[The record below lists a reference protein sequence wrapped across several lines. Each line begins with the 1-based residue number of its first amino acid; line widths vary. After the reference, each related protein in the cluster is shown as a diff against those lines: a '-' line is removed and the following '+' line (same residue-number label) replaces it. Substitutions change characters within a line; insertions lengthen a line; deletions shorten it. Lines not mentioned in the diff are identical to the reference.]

1 MPVPLAEGDTLEKA
15 LDALARVFHVDGV
28 ATPFGRLPGDFGSL
42 TYRQPFYE
50 RLEAVRT
57 AIGHQ
62 VLSIVPLMGKS
73 AEELQSLAL
82 LESSTSLAYRF
93 ALRELTPFAVLG
105 ASASSTE
112 ALYASH
118 NEAGELA
125 LLNS

>member
-50 RLEAVRT
+50 RLEAVRA

-62 VLSIVPLMGKS
+62 VLSIAPLMGKS
-73 AEELQSLAL
+73 AEELQTLASLEEL
-82 LESSTSLAYRF
+82 NESCLSVRIKGVSPICGPR
-93 ALRELTPFAVLG
+93 G
-105 ASASSTE
+105 
-112 ALYASH
+112 
-118 NEAGELA
+118 
-125 LLNS
+125 